1 MSLGIYFTVAGSE
14 NLDCIA
20 RGDLR
25 EPAQQNGE
33 NERIFPTCQVYRCDN
48 PSQLHCEFEVDE
60 GQEYF
65 VVLMTPT
72 DPFSFAVLSKVDS
85 LPYDLSSISGDSS
98 MITSSSSDSVSLSD
112 FSSVTSPR
120 PLEELEYSA
129 PEPPRSRARSPR
141 AVQNAGGVNGGAKSS
156 SPESEPVAIDG
167 DSSPANAPSAAAESD
182 VTDVSTPDIVTAPPG
197 SLVLGPRL
205 QSLDIFEINRNRWYE
220 AKSSENVRAVIG
232 IVKGERYLP
241 GEPRKRRRV
250 DGEGDEY

>member
-1 MSLGIYFTVAGSE
+1 M
-14 NLDCIA
+14 
-20 RGDLR
+20 R

-197 SLVLGPRL
+197 SLGKILSRRMLASHTHIILCQFLAPASRVWTYSRSTEIAGMKPR
-205 QSLDIFEINRNRWYE
+205 
-220 AKSSENVRAVIG
+220 V
-232 IVKGERYLP
+232 
-241 GEPRKRRRV
+241 PRTCGR
-250 DGEGDEY
+250 